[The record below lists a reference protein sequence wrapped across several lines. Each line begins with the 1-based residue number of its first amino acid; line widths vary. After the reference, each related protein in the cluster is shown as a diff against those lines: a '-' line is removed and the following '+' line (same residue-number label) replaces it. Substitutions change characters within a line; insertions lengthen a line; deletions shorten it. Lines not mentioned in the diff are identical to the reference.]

1 MLRPYLHARGSR
13 FRPMVDSNEVK
24 ITVKPNG
31 SLRVA
36 GKFDLVDADGNVIEL
51 PEGWDPDREL
61 TLCRCGESAIK
72 PFCDSTH
79 KTIDWSPETRA
90 ER

>member
-1 MLRPYLHARGSR
+1 MT
-13 FRPMVDSNEVK
+13 DSDEAT

-36 GKFDLVDADGNVIEL
+36 GPFRLVDAEGNVFEL
-51 PEGWDPDREL
+51 PEGWDPDREV
-61 TLCRCGESAIK
+61 TLCRCGQSAIK

-79 KTIDWSPETRA
+79 KSID
-90 ER
+90 

>member
-1 MLRPYLHARGSR
+1 MA
-13 FRPMVDSNEVK
+13 DDEVV

-36 GKFDLVDADGNVIEL
+36 GPFRLVDVDGNVFDL
-51 PEGWDPDREL
+51 PEGWDPDREV
-61 TLCRCGESAIK
+61 TLCRCGESAIR

-79 KTIDWSPETRA
+79 KKLDWSPETRTT
-90 ER
+90 

>member
-1 MLRPYLHARGSR
+1 MALRMTKP
-13 FRPMVDSNEVK
+13 NEVV

-36 GKFDLVDADGNVIEL
+36 GPFRLVDADGNVFEL
-51 PEGWDPDREL
+51 PEGWDPDREV

-79 KTIDWSPETRA
+79 KKIDWVPETRA
-90 ER
+90 Q

>member
-1 MLRPYLHARGSR
+1 MT
-13 FRPMVDSNEVK
+13 DSNEVT

-36 GKFDLVDADGNVIEL
+36 GPFRLVDVDGNVFEL
-51 PEGWDPDREL
+51 PEGWDADREV
-61 TLCRCGESAIK
+61 TLCRCGQSAIK

-79 KTIDWSPETRA
+79 KSIDWSPETRVK
-90 ER
+90 